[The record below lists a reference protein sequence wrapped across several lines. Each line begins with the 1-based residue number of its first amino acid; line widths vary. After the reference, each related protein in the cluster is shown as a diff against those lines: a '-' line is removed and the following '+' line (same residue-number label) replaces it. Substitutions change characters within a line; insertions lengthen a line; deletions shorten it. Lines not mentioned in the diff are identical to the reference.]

1 MGITTSNMLKELYR
15 KRFVKGKYKV
25 RKKKKTRKK

>member
-1 MGITTSNMLKELYR
+1 MLKELYR

-25 RKKKKTRKK
+25 RKKKKKKK

>member
-1 MGITTSNMLKELYR
+1 MGITTSTMLKELYR

-25 RKKKKTRKK
+25 RKKKKKKR

>member
-1 MGITTSNMLKELYR
+1 MAITTSNMLKELYR

-25 RKKKKTRKK
+25 RKKKKARKK